1 MVTGTGT
8 GGGGAGIA
16 TATATAAATG
26 AAISPTPLW
35 LADAPVAPRLSVP
48 PPAELPAEVD
58 VAIVGGGYTGLSAA
72 RETALAGLR
81 TLVLDAVSIGTGCS
95 SRNGGQVA
103 YSIKPSYAQLARRH
117 GAERAFAICAEG
129 LNAIAH
135 LRRLAT
141 EEGLDCGW
149 RATGGFVGAH
159 TARHFKALV
168 AEAENQP
175 RGLEQRITIVP
186 RSEQRR
192 EIASDYYYGGCVYH
206 DDASIDPRR
215 LLLALLARA
224 LATGATVV
232 DGCEVT
238 SILPRSGG
246 FDVQTARGVV
256 RAAKILL
263 ATNGYT
269 GSLSPWHRRRVIPIG
284 SYQIAT
290 VPLGRERVR
299 ELIPEGRHISDS
311 RRVVVYYR
319 PSPDGQR
326 IVFGGRASLDERD
339 PLVCVPRL
347 RTMLR
352 AVFPQLK
359 DVPVSHAWAGWV
371 GYTFDKLPHVGQN
384 SGVYYSMGYCG
395 QGVVLAPYLGMRI
408 GQQIAGRPEGRTAFD
423 GLPFPSRPYYSGVP
437 WFLAPSVFAYRVLDA
452 VGL

>member
-1 MVTGTGT
+1 LNAPDHGVAPGTGIAPGT
-8 GGGGAGIA
+8 ATGIA
-16 TATATAAATG
+16 
-26 AAISPTPLW
+26 PTPLW
-35 LADAPVAPRLSVP
+35 LDAAPAPPRLQH
-48 PPAELPAEVD
+48 ELPTEVD
-58 VAIVGGGYTGLSAA
+58 VLIVGGGYTGLSAA

-117 GAERAFAICAEG
+117 GAERAFGICSEA

-141 EEGLDCGW
+141 EEGVDCGW
-149 RATGGFVGAH
+149 QPTGGFVGAH
-159 TARHFKALV
+159 TPRHFKALV
-168 AEAENQP
+168 AEAQNQP
-175 RGLEQRITIVP
+175 RGLEQRVTIVP

-192 EIASDYYYGGCVYH
+192 EIATDYYHGGCVYE

-224 LATGATVV
+224 LAAGATVV
-232 DGCEVT
+232 DGCAVT
-238 SILPRSGG
+238 SLAARGGG
-246 FDVQTARGVV
+246 FEAQTGRGVV
-256 RAAKILL
+256 RARKLLL
-263 ATNGYT
+263 ATNGYS
-269 GSLSPWHRRRVIPIG
+269 GPLSPWHRRRIIPIG

-290 VPLGRERVR
+290 VRLGRERVR
-299 ELIPEGRHISDS
+299 DLLPGGRHISDT

-319 PSPDGQR
+319 ASPDGER

-352 AVFPQLK
+352 AVFPQLA

-371 GYTFDKLPHVGQN
+371 GYTFDKLPHLGQN
-384 SGVYYSMGYCG
+384 DGVHYSMGYCG

-408 GQQIAGRPEGRTAFD
+408 GQQMADRPEGRTAFD
-423 GLPFPSRPYYSGVP
+423 GLAFPSRPFYAGVP

-452 VGL
+452 AGL